1 MLWSDLCVK
10 RDPDFNGAYCLILA
24 LLLEEFMIRKEE
36 FLLPYGASKIDV
48 EAAGGIAGFYVW
60 LRY

>member
-1 MLWSDLCVK
+1 MKYEPDLNV
-10 RDPDFNGAYCLILA
+10 AYCLYLT
-24 LLLEEFMIRKEE
+24 LLLEEFMTRKEE
-36 FLLPYGASKIDV
+36 FLLLYGASKIDV